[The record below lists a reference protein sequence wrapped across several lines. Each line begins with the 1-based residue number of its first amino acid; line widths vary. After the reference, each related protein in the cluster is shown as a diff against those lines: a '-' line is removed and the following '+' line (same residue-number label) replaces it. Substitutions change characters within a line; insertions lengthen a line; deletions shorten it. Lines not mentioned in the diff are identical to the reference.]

1 MLRLAPFL
9 FSAPIAVSLMLAGVS
24 CHPLSPTPLAEE
36 SSAAPSV
43 GKYEQFIAQTKRY
56 PATMEIFRDKELMQK
71 ASADSFICISLS
83 QQRGR
88 LYVRGQVAADWPVST
103 GIAGRETPVGS
114 FTIQS
119 KSKEHSSSRYGRM
132 VDASGACTNHDAD
145 ISKDAIP
152 PGGRFIGASMPNWM
166 RLTSSGIGIHSGKV
180 QAGRQ
185 LSHGC
190 IRTPHAMASQLFSIA
205 HVGTRV
211 TITQGL
217 ESCYPQTAATL
228 LARKKKN

>member
-1 MLRLAPFL
+1 MPRFASFL
-9 FSAPIAVSLMLAGVS
+9 FSGPIAISFMLGGVS
-24 CHPLSPTPLAEE
+24 CHPLSSSPHAGEN
-36 SSAAPSV
+36 SAAPCA
-43 GKYEQFIAQTKRY
+43 GKYEQFIAQSKRY
-56 PATMEIFRDKELMQK
+56 PATMEIFRDKELLQK
-71 ASADSFICISLS
+71 ASADSFICISIS

-88 LYVRGQVAADWPVST
+88 LYVQGKVAADWPVST

-132 VDASGACTNHDAD
+132 VDASGACTNRDAD
-145 ISKDAIP
+145 TSKDAIP

-166 RLTSSGIGIHSGKV
+166 RLTNNGIGIHSGKV
-180 QAGRQ
+180 RAGRQ

-205 HVGTRV
+205 RVGTRV

-217 ESCYPQTAATL
+217 EACYPQAAAAQ
-228 LARKKKN
+228 LAGNKRN